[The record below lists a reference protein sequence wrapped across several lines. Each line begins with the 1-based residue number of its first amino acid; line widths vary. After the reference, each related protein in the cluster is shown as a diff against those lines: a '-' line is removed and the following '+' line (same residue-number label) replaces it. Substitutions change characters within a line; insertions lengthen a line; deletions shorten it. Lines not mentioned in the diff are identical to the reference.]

1 MDKSLFSVRL
11 LTSTIIISSLYLI
24 FITLLMNASLARD
37 TIIGNYG
44 FDYKIKILI
53 FLLQGMWTSMS
64 GVGFSLLVATA
75 LLTGANLSL
84 LSLKIKSL
92 KKQGNLRFVV
102 GGSSLLG
109 LVGSGC
115 AACGFPILALLGFGG
130 SVLYLPL
137 KGMELSY
144 LSVLLLL
151 VSFYVLTRTD
161 TRQSCNITQASH
173 RSNS

>member
-1 MDKSLFSVRL
+1 MNKRLFSTQI

-24 FITLLMNASLARD
+24 FTTLLMNSSLARNTFAGD
-37 TIIGNYG
+37 YG
-44 FDYKIKILI
+44 LDYKIRILI
-53 FLLQGMWTSMS
+53 SLLQGMWTSMS
-64 GVGFSLLVATA
+64 GIGFFLLIVTA

-92 KKQGNLRFVV
+92 KEQGNLRFVV

-109 LVGSGC
+109 VVGSGC
-115 AACGFPILALLGFGG
+115 AACGLPILALLGLGG
-130 SVLYLPL
+130 SVAYLPL

-151 VSFYVLTRTD
+151 VSFYVLTRTN
-161 TRQSCNITQASH
+161 TQQSCNINMNK
-173 RSNS
+173 RSYE